1 MKKYLIV
8 LILAVILMMPLA
20 GAANILHTKNH
31 AIQSPTTLSND
42 DFTHA
47 VIGEYVTTTGC
58 GYCPTASNQLYS
70 IYNSGDYEF
79 YYVSFVADMNSKIY
93 SRVSEL
99 GTEGVP
105 DVHFDGGYRNLVGAQ
120 EDETPYRNA
129 ITACGERTVPDI
141 DVDVSVEWK
150 GGGTLKISVDVQNNE
165 AEEYD
170 GHLRVYIVEKESRWN
185 DAQDNPYHFGAL
197 AIPIDKSLAVPQSQP
212 YLIDDTYTF
221 TKTWF
226 GGLNGFGDITE
237 DNIMV
242 IAAVF
247 DGETDQA
254 VQTAAAEPTSSTEQ
268 FSLFENFR
276 IFQFLMERGFLSRL
290 LNLMENC

>member
-1 MKKYLIV
+1 
-8 LILAVILMMPLA
+8 MMPLA
-20 GAANILHTKNH
+20 GAANILHTTKH
-31 AIQSPTTLSND
+31 IIQSPTTLSTD
-42 DFTHA
+42 DFTHT
-47 VIGEYVTTTGC
+47 VIAEYVTTTSC
-58 GYCPTASNQLYS
+58 GYCPTASGQLYS
-70 IYNSGDYEF
+70 IYNSEDYEF
-79 YYVSFVADMNSKIY
+79 YYVSLVTDMNSKIY
-93 SRVSEL
+93 SRVAEL
-99 GTEGVP
+99 GTTGVP

-197 AIPIDKSLAVPQSQP
+197 AIPIDKSLAVASQGQP
-212 YLIDDTYTF
+212 KPLGDTYTF

-268 FSLFENFR
+268 FQLFGNFR
-276 IFQFLMERGFLSRL
+276 IIQFLMERGFLSHL
-290 LNLMENC
+290 FNSIENC